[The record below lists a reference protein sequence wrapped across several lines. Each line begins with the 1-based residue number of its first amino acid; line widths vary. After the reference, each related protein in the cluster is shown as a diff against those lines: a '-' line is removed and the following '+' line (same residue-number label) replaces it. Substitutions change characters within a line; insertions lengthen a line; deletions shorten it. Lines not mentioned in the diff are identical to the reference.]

1 MRESRV
7 IAHLA
12 HRHSPRSLLRLSY
25 MHFARPYFSWRD
37 LSCISRTCLT
47 RTPRSTTPTTSYV
60 TIIHRI
66 PPVAPSSTRPSPA
79 AALDLRMSS
88 EAQRPI
94 LRAYHRSTGIT
105 YMPIP
110 ESWIR
115 APGITGNITSHYRG
129 KNYRGKLPA
138 RPYEGGGAPPGRRR
152 RRRCRSASARSST
165 SPRTTRRGHR

>member
-1 MRESRV
+1 MTAQFPGHERGAAVIPGILPVIFPVMQESRV

-66 PPVAPSSTRPSPA
+66 PPPVAPSSTRPSRPRA
-79 AALDLRMSS
+79 KLSAPFYGHTIEARVLHICPFPSHGS
-88 EAQRPI
+88 ER
-94 LRAYHRSTGIT
+94 LVL
-105 YMPIP
+105 
-110 ESWIR
+110 
-115 APGITGNITSHYRG
+115 PGILPVITAV
-129 KNYRGKLPA
+129 KITVVNY
-138 RPYEGGGAPPGRRR
+138 PPGHN
-152 RRRCRSASARSST
+152 SASNAR
-165 SPRTTRRGHR
+165 

>member
-25 MHFARPYFSWRD
+25 MHFARPYFSWRRRD

-60 TIIHRI
+60 IITRNIHWT
-66 PPVAPSSTRPSPA
+66 PPPTGPVAPSSTRPSPA

-138 RPYEGGGAPPGRRR
+138 RPYIARR
-152 RRRCRSASARSST
+152 SARSLPCDVLLVLTT
-165 SPRTTRRGHR
+165 SARA

>member
-60 TIIHRI
+60 IITRNI
-66 PPVAPSSTRPSPA
+66 YWTPPPTGPVAPSSTRPSRPRA
-79 AALDLRMSS
+79 KLSAPFYGHTIEARILHICTLPSHGS
-88 EAQRPI
+88 ER
-94 LRAYHRSTGIT
+94 LVL
-105 YMPIP
+105 
-110 ESWIR
+110 
-115 APGITGNITSHYRG
+115 PGIIPVITAV
-129 KNYRGKLPA
+129 KITVVNY
-138 RPYEGGGAPPGRRR
+138 PG
-152 RRRCRSASARSST
+152 
-165 SPRTTRRGHR
+165 GHRGEDQIRH